1 MKKLVYIL
9 SAFILAASCNVLDFD
24 ESSSQYSRDDMYKTY
39 SNIQKMLTNIYGYM
53 PNKDIADVSS
63 ALRDCGSDDA
73 EYADPDASVQRF
85 TNGNWT
91 PVQTV
96 DDKWSLY
103 YGIRSANEY
112 LTHWEYDEN
121 NVLQAT
127 FDLSMYQYE
136 SKYKKWWEHIN
147 IYPYEAKVLRAY
159 YFFELARR
167 YGDIAMPLTMLT
179 AEEANAIEKTP
190 FDEVIDFIV
199 KECDEAAQFLPTTY
213 IGMLDDEVGRVT
225 KGFALAVKAKALLYA
240 ASPLHNPD
248 GNREKWQKAAL
259 AAKEIIDLNVYR
271 LDPAEKANNYLSNEV
286 IMAIARS
293 ESQSF
298 EKNNFPVRFTE
309 GERTSMAG
317 TFPSQN
323 LVDAFQTLGGYD
335 ITLGADGWQTS
346 DPAFDISKPYEGRD
360 PRFAR
365 AVLANGMSFKGS
377 TIETFV
383 GGRDYSATRTELGTV
398 TGYYLRRYI
407 QESTSFTPES
417 TVTNRHQWIV
427 YRYAEAL
434 MTYAEALN
442 EYLGSP
448 TATDATFTMS
458 ALDALNQIRANAG
471 MPDVATTSAS
481 DFRDAVR
488 REWRVE
494 FAFEDHRFWDIRR
507 WNIAQSVMGQL
518 DGVEIVKNGQS
529 YSYSRKVV
537 ESRTWASKM
546 NLYPIPQ
553 AETFNNPNLTQNT
566 GWLSNI
572 E

>member
-85 TNGNWT
+85 TNGNWS
-91 PVQTV
+91 PIQTV

-103 YGIRSANEY
+103 YGIRSANEF
-112 LTHWEYDEN
+112 LESIET
-121 NVLQAT
+121 V
-127 FDLSMYQYE
+127 DLSMYQYDT
-136 SKYKKWWEHIN
+136 KYQRWLEHLAY
-147 IYPYEAKVLRAY
+147 YPYEARVLRAY

-199 KECDEAAQFLPTTY
+199 SECDACAPNLPATY
-213 IGMLDDEVGRVT
+213 VGLLDDEIGRVT
-225 KGFALAVKAKALLYA
+225 NGFALAVKAKALLYA
-240 ASPLHNPD
+240 ASPLHNPSGD
-248 GNREKWQKAAL
+248 KAKWREAAQ
-259 AAKEIIDLNVYR
+259 AAKAIIDLNQYK
-271 LDPAEKANNYLSNEV
+271 LDKAEKANNYLSQEV
-286 IMAIARS
+286 IFAIARS

-309 GERTSMAG
+309 GQRTSMAG
-317 TFPSQN
+317 TFPTQN
-323 LVDAFQTLGGYD
+323 LVDAFETKGGYD
-335 ITLGADGWQTS
+335 ITLAADGWHTS
-346 DPAFDISKPYEGRD
+346 DPAFDITKPYENRD

-377 TIETFV
+377 SIETFV
-383 GGRDYSATRTELGTV
+383 GGKDYSATRSELGTP

-407 QESTSFTPES
+407 QESTSFTPEAS
-417 TVTNRHQWIV
+417 VTNKHQWIV

-434 MTYAEALN
+434 LSYAEAVN

-448 TATDATFTMS
+448 SATDGTFTLS
-458 ALDALNQIRANAG
+458 ALDAINQVRANAD
-471 MPDVATTSAS
+471 MPDVEATTQAA
-481 DFRDAVR
+481 FRDAVR

-494 FAFEDHRFWDIRR
+494 FAFEDHRFWDVRR
-507 WNIAQSVMGQL
+507 WKIGQSVMGQI
-518 DGVEIVKNGQS
+518 DGVEIVKNGS
-529 YSYSRKVV
+529 NLSYSRKMV
-537 ESRTWASKM
+537 ESRTWSDKM

-566 GWLSNI
+566 GWN
-572 E
+572 